1 MRRLIVLLLLTS
13 CGEYYQGDLSWNY
26 LPTDKFLCCEY
37 IYDSGTVSWTT
48 RVAIEKRK
56 DGENYCLN
64 KLKGEIIAY
73 GKFDVTVCRYI
84 DN

>member
-1 MRRLIVLLLLTS
+1 MI
-13 CGEYYQGDLSWNY
+13 D
-26 LPTDKFLCCEY
+26 Y

-48 RVAIEKRK
+48 RVAIEKQK